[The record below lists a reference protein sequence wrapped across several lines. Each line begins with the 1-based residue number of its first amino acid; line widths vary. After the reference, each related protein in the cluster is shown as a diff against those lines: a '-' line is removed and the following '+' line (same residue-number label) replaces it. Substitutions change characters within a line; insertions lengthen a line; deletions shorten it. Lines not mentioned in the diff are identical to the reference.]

1 MKNFNF
7 NPARRIAACG
17 RAAGL
22 FLLLLAAC
30 SSVPPVNRETA
41 PAGPD
46 RAGQGAAPGTVQG
59 IAGGA
64 APGTAAEGNFGA
76 ALRSRSD
83 LRPLVFPDI
92 PAIQPLWRPLY
103 DGLAVFVGRTQKPR
117 LEFWVV
123 RVALDPPEKSPR
135 LRILIGAGNKTG
147 DEAGDRDKDRGESE
161 DGRGGLRFG
170 FVSSTRVSSF
180 VRDNGLLAGI
190 NTVPF
195 DPSSAREG
203 EEREVVGLGIAG
215 GRFIAPPVPRYDAL
229 VFYRDGG
236 AAIVNQGEFAET
248 GDSAG
253 SFAGRIADRMGRE
266 ILHGTGGF
274 HRILQDGELTTRAL
288 RPEGPRYARSAA
300 GLSAGGRTLYLL
312 VINGGR
318 IGRRG
323 ATEAETALILKQ
335 LGALD
340 ALNLDGGGSSALA
353 LRFPGSTADS
363 AADGASGGYVA
374 VLNTPV
380 HSGLPGRERAVALC
394 LGIGWY

>member
-1 MKNFNF
+1 M
-7 NPARRIAACG
+7 
-17 RAAGL
+17 
-22 FLLLLAAC
+22 LLAAC
-30 SSVPPVNRETA
+30 SSVPPANREAA
-41 PAGPD
+41 PAGRD
-46 RAGQGAAPGTVQG
+46 MTEQGTTQSTAEGAGP
-59 IAGGA
+59 
-64 APGTAAEGNFGA
+64 AAEGNFGA
-76 ALRSRSD
+76 VLRSRAD

-103 DGLAVFVGRTQKPR
+103 STGAGLSVFAGRTQKPR
-117 LEFWVV
+117 LEFWAV
-123 RVALDPPEKSPR
+123 RVTLDPPEKSPR
-135 LRILIGAGNKTG
+135 PRILLGAGDKIG
-147 DEAGDRDKDRGESE
+147 DNGE
-161 DGRGGLRFG
+161 DGGDSKDGGLRFG

-203 EEREVVGLGIAG
+203 EERRVDGLGIAG
-215 GRFIAPPVPRYDAL
+215 GRLIALPIPRYDAL

-236 AAIVNQGEFAET
+236 AAIVNQGEFAES
-248 GDSAG
+248 GNFAG
-253 SFAGRIADRMGRE
+253 GKADSFADGFADRMGRE
-266 ILHGTGGF
+266 VLHATGGF
-274 HRILQDGELTTRAL
+274 HRILRDGELTIRAL
-288 RPEGPRYARSAA
+288 RPRGPRYARSAV
-300 GLSAGGRTLYLL
+300 GLSAGGQTLYLL

-335 LGALD
+335 LGAQD

-353 LRFPGSTADS
+353 LRFPGG
-363 AADGASGGYVA
+363 AADGAAGECVA

-380 HSGLPGRERAVALC
+380 HSGFPGRERAVALC